1 MATISLDKSPLS
13 RGGVTQQADM
23 PRRVPT
29 KTRRRAL
36 IVGSRSIGKT
46 LAESLEAV
54 GNYQVIGFVDDD
66 HLFDMQDQWPTLGGR
81 AETEFLVAQYDIED
95 VFIAYAPT
103 WQQRLAETLTA
114 EFPSVNVRVVPT
126 SYEALMCTGAVESF
140 GDLAVVR
147 MAHQT
152 RWVDEVAKRLFDI
165 TFALLGLLLLL
176 PISALAALVIK
187 ATSPGPAIFWQ
198 DRVGRHGKPFR
209 IYKFRTM
216 RCDAEKA
223 TGPVLSTGKND
234 ARLTKVGRWLR
245 LCRVDE
251 IPQLWNVLRGDMSIV
266 GPRPER
272 VVFVNKFQKKMPSY
286 ARRHQVRPGI
296 TGLAQI
302 CGGYHT
308 DARDKLRF
316 DLIYVSHMSLLMDL
330 SILLRTLLV
339 VLRPEPRKFE
349 KSDVAR
355 Q

>member
-1 MATISLDKSPLS
+1 MATTSLDKAPVS
-13 RGGVTQQADM
+13 RSGVTQAGAA
-23 PRRVPT
+23 RRGAA

-36 IVGSRSIGKT
+36 IVGSGSIGKT

-54 GNYQVIGFVDDD
+54 GTYQVVGFVDDD
-66 HLFDMQDQWPTLGGR
+66 HLFDQQDRWPTLGGR

-114 EFPSVNVRVVPT
+114 EFPAVNVRVVPT
-126 SYEALMCTGAVESF
+126 SYEALMCTGAVESY

-147 MAHQT
+147 MAHKA
-152 RWVDEVAKRLFDI
+152 RAVDGIAKRLFDV
-165 TFALLGLLLLL
+165 TVALLGLLLLL
-176 PISALAALVIK
+176 PVSALTALVIR

-198 DRVGRHGKPFR
+198 DRVGHLGKTFR

-216 RCDAEKA
+216 RCDAERA
-223 TGPVLSTGKND
+223 TGPVLSAGKND
-234 ARLTKVGRWLR
+234 ARLTRIGRWLR
-245 LCRVDE
+245 LCRIDE
-251 IPQLWNVLRGDMSIV
+251 IPQLWNVLRGDMSMV

-272 VVFVNKFQKKMPSY
+272 VVFVNKFQKAMPSY

-296 TGLAQI
+296 TGLAQV

-316 DLIYVSHMSLLMDL
+316 DLIYVSHKSVAMDL

-339 VLRPEPRKFE
+339 VCQPEPRKFE
-349 KSDVAR
+349 KSDVVR